1 MVGDSAGFNILQM
14 TETVITDMSS
24 QIGDQVIIIL

>member
-14 TETVITDMSS
+14 TEMVITDMSS
-24 QIGDQVIIIL
+24 QIGDQVIVIL

>member
-14 TETVITDMSS
+14 TEMVITDMSS